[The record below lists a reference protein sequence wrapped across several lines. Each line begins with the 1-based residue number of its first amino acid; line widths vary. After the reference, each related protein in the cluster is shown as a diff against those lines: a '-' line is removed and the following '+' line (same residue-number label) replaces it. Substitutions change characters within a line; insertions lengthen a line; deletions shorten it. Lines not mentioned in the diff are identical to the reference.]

1 MSLKQT
7 LLYLKIMEMLSFG
20 GFLHLTIVSTG
31 ICNSFEN

>member
-7 LLYLKIMEMLSFG
+7 LLYLKIMEMVSFG
-20 GFLHLTIVSTG
+20 GFLHLNIVSIW